1 MNKVILIGNV
11 GNDPEIKTLENGSK
25 VANFSLATTEVYN
38 KKNSSGGESE
48 QVKQTTWHKIEVW
61 NALATVAENHIKKGD
76 RLSIDGKINL
86 QKFTDKE
93 GIERTSIKI
102 RTERIE
108 LLGKKRD
115 EIESKA
121 EEPIKNKKAPKTP
134 KEGIPNEKEA
144 ILNENV
150 VFQAAPHTDDLP
162 F

>member
-25 VANFSLATTEVYN
+25 VANFSLATSEFYS
-38 KKNSSGGESE
+38 KKSADGGEPE
-48 QVKQTTWHKIEVW
+48 KVTLTTWHKIELW
-61 NALATVAENHIKKGD
+61 NGGASVAENHVKKGD
-76 RLSIDGKINL
+76 RLSVDGKIMI

-102 RTERIE
+102 RAERIE

-115 EIESKA
+115 EAESKA
-121 EEPIKNKKAPKTP
+121 EQKASEKQGNKA
-134 KEGIPNEKEA
+134 NEKQRSKSEKVDA
-144 ILNENV
+144 EV
-150 VFQAAPHTDDLP
+150 VFQAPATVNEDLP